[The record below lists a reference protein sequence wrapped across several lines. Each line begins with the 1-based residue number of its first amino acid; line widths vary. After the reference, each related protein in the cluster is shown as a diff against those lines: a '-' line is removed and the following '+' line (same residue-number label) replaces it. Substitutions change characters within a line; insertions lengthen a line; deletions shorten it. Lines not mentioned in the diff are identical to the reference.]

1 MRLEKQI
8 IEKLAKE
15 KYRKYDE
22 AFVKCK
28 IEDLGKKIQYLID
41 LLDMYL
47 WTDWELCALEN
58 ELMAVLKLEA
68 KYVGYLPE
76 GMR

>member
-1 MRLEKQI
+1 MEKWI
-8 IEKLAKE
+8 IEKLAEE
-15 KYRKYDE
+15 KYKRYDA

-47 WTDWELCALEN
+47 WTDWELSALDN
-58 ELMAVLKLEA
+58 ELTAVLKLEA
-68 KYVGYLPE
+68 KYVGYLPD

>member
-8 IEKLAKE
+8 IELLANE

-28 IEDLGKKIQYLID
+28 IEDLGKKVQFLID

-47 WTDWELCALEN
+47 WTDWEQCALEN
-58 ELMAVLKLEA
+58 ELTAVLKLEA
-68 KYVGYLPE
+68 KYVGYLPD

>member
-1 MRLEKQI
+1 MKLEKQI
-8 IEKLAKE
+8 IEKLAEE
-15 KYRKYDE
+15 KYKRYDA

-58 ELMAVLKLEA
+58 ELTAVLKLEA
-68 KYVGYLPE
+68 KYVGYLPD

>member
-1 MRLEKQI
+1 MEKWI
-8 IEKLAKE
+8 IEKLAEE
-15 KYRKYDE
+15 KYKRYDA

-47 WTDWELCALEN
+47 WTDWEQCALEN
-58 ELMAVLKLEA
+58 ELTAVLKLEA